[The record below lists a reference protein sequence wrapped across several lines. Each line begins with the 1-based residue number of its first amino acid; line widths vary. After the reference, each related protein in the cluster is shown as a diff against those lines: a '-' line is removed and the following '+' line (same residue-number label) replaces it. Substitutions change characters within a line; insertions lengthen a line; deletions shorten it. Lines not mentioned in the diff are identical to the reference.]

1 MDGLV
6 KDYYSIKYISSLH
19 ESRLGWLNNMIGDRV
34 EPISRNFGEDFE
46 ADIKEA
52 DRSEL
57 LNLFSLLGLWQ
68 QNNLAKIK
76 PR

>member
-1 MDGLV
+1 MVGNR
-6 KDYYSIKYISSLH
+6 I
-19 ESRLGWLNNMIGDRV
+19 
-34 EPISRNFGEDFE
+34 EPISSNFGEDFE

-57 LNLFSLLGLWQ
+57 LNLFSLLSLWQ

-76 PR
+76 PRYV